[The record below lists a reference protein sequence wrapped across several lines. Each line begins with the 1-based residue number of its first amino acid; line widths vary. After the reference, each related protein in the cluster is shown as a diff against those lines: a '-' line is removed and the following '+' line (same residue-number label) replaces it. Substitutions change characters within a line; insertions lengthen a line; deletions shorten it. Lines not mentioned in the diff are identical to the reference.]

1 MPAISS
7 VIVALIVALPVMLLA
22 GLVVALRSEPGA
34 TRVVAIVVIVFLLV
48 ILAVWGLF
56 WLVAIRS
63 NQLWS
68 SG

>member
-1 MPAISS
+1 LTVAP
-7 VIVALIVALPVMLLA
+7 IVAVILALPVILLA
-22 GLVVALRSEPGA
+22 GLVAALRSEPGA

-48 ILAVWGLF
+48 ILAAWGVL
-56 WLVAIRS
+56 WLVAIRY